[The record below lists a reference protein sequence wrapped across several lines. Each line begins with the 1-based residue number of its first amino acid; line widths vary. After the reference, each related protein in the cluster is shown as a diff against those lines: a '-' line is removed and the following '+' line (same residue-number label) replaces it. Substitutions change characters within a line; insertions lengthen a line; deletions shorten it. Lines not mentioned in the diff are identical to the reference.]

1 MAKASVGNGTKI
13 KKLASACPNP
23 GNGAHT
29 SSNSAAGS
37 YLTKAQVHA
46 AIAAI
51 DTGANSRLMR
61 VARYRA
67 ITAGID
73 SEDLLQEAILRALTS
88 RSCPAGLKIEH
99 FLMAV
104 MRSIASSIIAERQR
118 KEPLLRAEV
127 DLPMSPCAPDEACE
141 IAERS
146 DAWRQ
151 ALDAVV
157 AGSPEIE
164 RVVDGID
171 QGLCGKALAE
181 FADTDQAQLAS
192 ARRMIKR
199 RVNRVCFELLKLD
212 EAA

>member
-1 MAKASVGNGTKI
+1 MAKESVGNGTKV

-29 SSNSAAGS
+29 SSNSTAGS
-37 YLTKAQVHA
+37 YLTKAQVRA

-51 DTGANSRLMR
+51 GTSANSRLMR

-67 ITAGID
+67 FTAGID
-73 SEDLLQEAILRALTS
+73 AEDLLQEAILRALTS
-88 RSCPAGLKIEH
+88 RRCPAGLKMEH

-104 MRSIASSIIAERQR
+104 MRSIVSSIIAKRQR
-118 KEPLLRAEV
+118 KGPLLRGEV
-127 DLPMSPCAPDEACE
+127 DLLMSPWAPDEACE

-164 RVVDGID
+164 RVVDGLD

-181 FADTDQAQLAS
+181 FADTDQARLGS
-192 ARRMIKR
+192 VRKTIKR
-199 RVNRVCFELLKLD
+199 RVKRVCVELLKLD